1 MVHQKNYKRKKIKEE
16 NERCVFSN
24 QYHISLHTIL
34 ITLPHR
40 NYRTWMQRLPVDRF
54 RQTVS
59 YHDLVSSMNPRLHL
73 CHYQKKRKKKKAHCA
88 TIDKPMF
95 VALSSKVS
103 KSSAHTTITGT
114 IINNN
119 SNSYPGRNL
128 TNSLQV
134 LQSLQNVE
142 MLKTNDAHMTMVALG
157 GRGRGTRGEKKKVKE
172 NSIKAQKRTWNF
184 SGNNIPKERRN
195 EKKKK
200 KQKTPQIEKSTVKSK
215 KKKLKTKKE
224 YN

>member
-1 MVHQKNYKRKKIKEE
+1 MTLFHPWIRAFIYAITRRKE
-16 NERCVFSN
+16 
-24 QYHISLHTIL
+24 
-34 ITLPHR
+34 
-40 NYRTWMQRLPVDRF
+40 
-54 RQTVS
+54 
-59 YHDLVSSMNPRLHL
+59 
-73 CHYQKKRKKKKAHCA
+73 KKKAHCA

-195 EKKKK
+195 EKKKRNK
-200 KQKTPQIEKSTVKSK
+200 KRHRSKSRRWNRK
-215 KKKLKTKKE
+215 KK
-224 YN
+224 N